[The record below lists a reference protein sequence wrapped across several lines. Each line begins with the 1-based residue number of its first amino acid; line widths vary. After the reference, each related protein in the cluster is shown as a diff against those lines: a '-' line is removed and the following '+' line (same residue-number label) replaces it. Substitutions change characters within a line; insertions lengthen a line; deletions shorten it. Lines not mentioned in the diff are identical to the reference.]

1 MNHSAS
7 ALAAQ
12 RRRIGHVCPVC
23 GKSFTAL
30 KTAVYCGNPCRQ
42 KAKYHRGKSG
52 SGCGERV
59 SATAPTTAARP
70 DKGSAR
76 G

>member
-1 MNHSAS
+1 MNHAAS

-23 GKSFTAL
+23 GASFTAL

-42 KAKYHRGKSG
+42 KAKYQRGKS
-52 SGCGERV
+52 GERV